1 MVVDSSKKNKNIKK
15 ISSGGL
21 WCHLSSGVKTLS
33 RKAVL
38 HPSLILFQFGK
49 LTLGMLSA
57 EPNLFLKDFKWIG
70 EMEKIPNA
78 QDNKDIPGILGK
90 SGG

>member
-1 MVVDSSKKNKNIKK
+1 
-15 ISSGGL
+15 
-21 WCHLSSGVKTLS
+21 
-33 RKAVL
+33 
-38 HPSLILFQFGK
+38 
-49 LTLGMLSA
+49 MLSA

-78 QDNKDIPGILGK
+78 QDKKDIPGILGK